1 MKKEY
6 IYEKLD
12 EADILEILIEFLQEK
27 HDLPNAQI
35 LLLGERNKDL
45 RCVCALCEDE
55 HPMNLDL
62 NEVDK
67 QIDFTGDH
75 KWLEQNPECWL

>member
-1 MKKEY
+1 MKNY
-6 IYEKLD
+6 VYEKLD

-27 HDLPNAQI
+27 HNLPNAQI
-35 LLLGERNKDL
+35 VLLGERNTDL
-45 RCVCALCEDE
+45 RCVCALCKDN
-55 HPMNLDL
+55 HSMNLDL

-75 KWLEQNPECWL
+75 KWLEQNPDCWL